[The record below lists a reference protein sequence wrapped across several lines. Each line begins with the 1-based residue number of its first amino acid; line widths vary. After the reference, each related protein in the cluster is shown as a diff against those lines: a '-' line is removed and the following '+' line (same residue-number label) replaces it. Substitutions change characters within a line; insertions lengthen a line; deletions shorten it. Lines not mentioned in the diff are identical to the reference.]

1 MSAQIAGS
9 PGQRRSRPATLPAS
23 RLGAQ
28 RGAMVA
34 RAAPEASSIVAHRT
48 IPSIAAAEISA
59 SLTPGAQAMSGL
71 PLVSPSPLR
80 KSLT

>member
-9 PGQRRSRPATLPAS
+9 PGQRRSRPPTRQLRASAPQEIDRRAGGPATKLD
-23 RLGAQ
+23 G
-28 RGAMVA
+28 
-34 RAAPEASSIVAHRT
+34 AHRV

-71 PLVSPSPLR
+71 PLVSPSPLK